1 MLALGNY
8 GSLAFTQSLRVI
20 VLCRFSFLDDHSARP
35 AIHWNWNTQPP
46 RGAKMNSSQLPDR
59 VATMKLAKKSN
70 TPPSGEWVR
79 TSVSFGSVTVEV
91 SKPPESV
98 RQANVKAGQAA
109 LQRGKTALV
118 KPGVKI
124 AREKGVPLYF
134 GCEDRP
140 GYMVRE
146 LDGKTT
152 VGRFAGGRFMA
163 EKTSLVSN
171 SKKGATGKG
180 VNKASGRQQ

>member
-1 MLALGNY
+1 
-8 GSLAFTQSLRVI
+8 
-20 VLCRFSFLDDHSARP
+20 
-35 AIHWNWNTQPP
+35 
-46 RGAKMNSSQLPDR
+46 
-59 VATMKLAKKSN
+59 MKSTKKSN
-70 TPPSGEWVR
+70 IPPSGEWVP
-79 TSVSFGSVTVEV
+79 TSVSFGSVTVMV

-109 LQRGKTALV
+109 LQRGKTALL

-146 LDGKTT
+146 LDGKRT

-163 EKTSLVSN
+163 EKTLTVSN
-171 SKKGATGKG
+171 SDKGSTNKG
-180 VNKASGRQQ
+180 GNSASGQKR